1 LGSEKYP
8 EKVLRPCKMDKDIP
22 KQKLTN
28 DQQLN
33 VDYTFRPDWVNESL
47 YPFKSRYI
55 ELAESQVHYIDEGS
69 GPVLLF
75 LHSIPT
81 WSFIYRSMI
90 KNLQDNFRCIAL
102 DYPGF
107 GLSKASDGFKHTLK
121 EHSEIVRL
129 FIQALEL
136 NGITMMVH
144 DIGGPIGLGVAGKRP
159 ELFRALIIAD
169 TFGWPLKDYNYP
181 KLERMVKLMATPF
194 GSLIVDT
201 NLLLHSFLK
210 GIKRRSFSQEE
221 KAAYQGPLAKLSKR
235 HPMHNLF
242 RSIVRSDSYLAEV
255 KQGLIHLK
263 DHPVLLIYGDKD
275 PTFDAGFM
283 NRFEQIFSRSHS
295 VVLKGAGHFTPE
307 EAPDEII
314 SAIRSWQ
321 NEVDLIV

>member
-1 LGSEKYP
+1 
-8 EKVLRPCKMDKDIP
+8 
-22 KQKLTN
+22 
-28 DQQLN
+28 
-33 VDYTFRPDWVNESL
+33 
-47 YPFKSRYI
+47 
-55 ELAESQVHYIDEGS
+55 
-69 GPVLLF
+69 
-75 LHSIPT
+75 
-81 WSFIYRSMI
+81 
-90 KNLQDNFRCIAL
+90 L

-107 GLSKASDGFKHTLK
+107 GLSKASDGFRHTLK
-121 EHSEIVRL
+121 EHSEIVGL
-129 FIQALEL
+129 FIQALVL
-136 NGITMMVH
+136 NEVTMMVH
-144 DIGGPIGLGVAGKRP
+144 DIGGPIGLGVAGKQP

-169 TFGWPLKDYNYP
+169 TFGWPLKDYKYP
-181 KLERMVKLMATPF
+181 KLERMVKIMATPF
-194 GSLIVDT
+194 GSVIVDT
-201 NLLLHSFLK
+201 NLLLRSFLK

-235 HPMHNLF
+235 HPIHNLF

-263 DHPVLLIYGDKD
+263 DLPVLIYGDKD

-321 NEVDLIV
+321 NLQDQL